1 MESNV
6 RKNCRLGEQMNEH
19 KIMLAIPFELWNKLE
34 KKRIK
39 IQEKKGKTYNKKE
52 YLTDILKGEVENGK
66 QETNS

>member
-6 RKNCRLGEQMNEH
+6 RKNCRLGDKMNEH